1 MVWDVYRSQ
10 LIQIS
15 ERYLIIQHPLIL
27 LLLLISI
34 PLTKFLFLNWN
45 ADQERNWIASML
57 QQLVE

>member
-34 PLTKFLFLNWN
+34 PLIKFLFLNWN